1 MSHPSMQ
8 AARMLGRLKGFQS
21 WIGSHGTHVA
31 ELLLQVAPEAELY
44 VAKISNTKVIPEKD
58 TELIV
63 KASLPR

>member
-1 MSHPSMQ
+1 M
-8 AARMLGRLKGFQS
+8 
-21 WIGSHGTHVA
+21 A
-31 ELLLQVAPEAELY
+31 ELLLRVAPEAELY